1 MNKNN
6 NLLNTNEINE
16 NVSHEEIN
24 SLHLEM
30 FKEKV
35 KEWLALDDDIKTLN
49 GHIKDRKKKKNEL
62 TPEILEFMHQHKIKI

>member
-49 GHIKDRKKKKNEL
+49 GHIKDRKKKK
-62 TPEILEFMHQHKIKI
+62 

>member
-49 GHIKDRKKKKNEL
+49 GHIKDRKKKKMNL
-62 TPEILEFMHQHKIKI
+62 HLKYWNLCTNIKLQI